1 MNQVGQIRSLSKDIH
16 EFVSK
21 DLELLDE
28 MNENTGKATEKIT
41 VLNKSVQKLSQY
53 AHRNRCAILK
63 IFTFCV
69 LSIIV
74 FYFIF

>member
-1 MNQVGQIRSLSKDIH
+1 MNQVGQIRSLSRDIH
-16 EFVSK
+16 DFVSK

-28 MNENTGKATEKIT
+28 MNGNAEDSREKIT
-41 VLNKSVQKLSQY
+41 VLNASVQKLSQY
-53 AHRNRCAILK
+53 ARRNRCAILK